1 MSRNEQKTSKD
12 REHSKRGFWIAGI
25 LVILILSGVIVI
37 LTQFNIETIQ
47 VTGNVHYTE
56 EEIIQR
62 VVGDEHWNNTLLL
75 YLKNKIKPP
84 EAIPFVQ
91 KVDVEFISRHVITI
105 TVYEKALAGCVEF
118 MNEYMYFDKDG
129 NKEIYAVGGG
139 AIHFYEKENMCKL
152 LLRNIFAT
160 DEIDVVLA
168 KQTQIE
174 AEEKLKSSLSLVEHN
189 RAERVLKRAINMLDI
204 KNENK

>member
-1 MSRNEQKTSKD
+1 MDKKFLLQ
-12 REHSKRGFWIAGI
+12 
-25 LVILILSGVIVI
+25 I
-37 LTQFNIETIQ
+37 LTPKQTYINKLVDSIQ
-47 VTGNVHYTE
+47 VITDTGEVNILPGHTEYLANV
-56 EEIIQR
+56 
-62 VVGDEHWNNTLLL
+62 
-75 YLKNKIKPP
+75 
-84 EAIPFVQ
+84 AIS
-91 KVDVEFISRHVITI
+91 KLTI
-105 TVYEKALAGCVEF
+105 TC
-118 MNEYMYFDKDG
+118 DG
-129 NKEIYAVGGG
+129 NKDIYAVGGG